1 LSWICDRSTQ
11 GKTSI
16 FSRQNL
22 PLLHPRYDG
31 AKGPKQMNQTE
42 YQIKQL
48 ADELPIPLEGKRSVV
63 LTDNAKTKVILF
75 AFAAGGG
82 LAEHVAPFDA
92 TIQIISGTASLTVGD
107 ESVEGKPGT
116 WIQMAAKTPHSIKAE
131 TNVVMLLTLVK

>member
-1 LSWICDRSTQ
+1 
-11 GKTSI
+11 
-16 FSRQNL
+16 
-22 PLLHPRYDG
+22 
-31 AKGPKQMNQTE
+31 MNQSE

-48 ADELPIPLEGKRSVV
+48 DDELPIPESGKQSVV

-75 AFAAGGG
+75 SIAAGGG

-92 TIQIISGTASLTVGD
+92 TIQIISGSASLTVGD

>member
-1 LSWICDRSTQ
+1 
-11 GKTSI
+11 
-16 FSRQNL
+16 
-22 PLLHPRYDG
+22 
-31 AKGPKQMNQTE
+31 MNQTE

-48 ADELPIPLEGKRSVV
+48 ADQLPIPESGKQSVV

-92 TIQIISGTASLTVGD
+92 TIQIISGAASLTVGD
-107 ESVEGKPGT
+107 ESVEGKSGT

-131 TNVVMLLTLVK
+131 TNVVLLLTLVK